1 MLKTTLMSPA
11 QCICCV
17 VAVAA
22 SITLPATT
30 GHATEESKSE
40 NIGPWEIKAIFK
52 GDKFDRCSINRSLQD
67 DIIARFIRTG
77 DGFSLELESP
87 NWKLER
93 GKNYPVKMTIGPLS
107 FDTEFAAESNSVS
120 MDIKDKKLESALRNA
135 SALNIVAAGATIR
148 VPLDESTVA
157 FDALEQCVKEK
168 GGTVAVNI
176 FCGPDTF
183 AAADGVREDKS
194 TACQEDAEASEET
207 SKAEDSKPAEDV
219 KPLRRVKSK
228 KFRSRPIPAFFTE
241 LFDPPL
247 R

>member
-1 MLKTTLMSPA
+1 MTLLKSFTT
-11 QCICCV
+11 
-17 VAVAA
+17 AVAA
-22 SITLPATT
+22 SVTLGVAT
-30 GHATEESKSE
+30 GHAAEDWRSK
-40 NIGPWEIKAIFK
+40 NLGPWNIETIQKVERI
-52 GDKFDRCSINRSLQD
+52 DRCTIDRPLQD
-67 DIIARFIRTG
+67 GVVARFVRTD
-77 DGFSLELESP
+77 DGVTFELESP

-93 GKNYPVKMTIGPLS
+93 GKNYPVKMTIGSLR
-107 FDTEFAAESNSVS
+107 FDAEFAAESNSVS

-157 FDALEQCVKEK
+157 FDALEQCGKEK

-176 FCGPDTF
+176 FCDPGTS
-183 AAADGVREDKS
+183 AAADGVREGKS
-194 TACQEDAEASEET
+194 TSCQEDAKASEETRSEET

-219 KPLRRVKSK
+219 EPLRRVKSK

>member
-1 MLKTTLMSPA
+1 MTLLKSFAT
-11 QCICCV
+11 
-17 VAVAA
+17 AVAA
-22 SITLPATT
+22 SVTLAVAT
-30 GHATEESKSE
+30 GHAAEDWRSK
-40 NIGPWEIKAIFK
+40 NLGPWKIETIRKVEKI
-52 GDKFDRCSINRSLQD
+52 DLCTIDRPLQD
-67 DIIARFIRTG
+67 GIVARFIRTDEG
-77 DGFSLELESP
+77 ITLKLESP

-93 GKNYPVKMTIGPLS
+93 GKNYPVKMTVGPLS

-176 FCGPDTF
+176 FCGPDTS

-194 TACQEDAEASEET
+194 TACQEDATASEET

-228 KFRSRPIPAFFTE
+228 KFGPRPIPAFLTE
-241 LFDPPL
+241 LFDSPL

>member
-1 MLKTTLMSPA
+1 MTLLKPFAT
-11 QCICCV
+11 
-17 VAVAA
+17 AVAA
-22 SITLPATT
+22 SVTLAVAN
-30 GHATEESKSE
+30 GHAAEDWRSK
-40 NIGPWEIKAIFK
+40 NLGPWKIETIHKVEKI
-52 GDKFDRCSINRSLQD
+52 DRCTIDRPLQD
-67 DIIARFIRTG
+67 GIVARFVRTD
-77 DGFSLELESP
+77 DGVTLELESP

>member
-1 MLKTTLMSPA
+1 LTGKTPMTLLKPFAT
-11 QCICCV
+11 
-17 VAVAA
+17 AVAA
-22 SITLPATT
+22 SVTLAVAN
-30 GHATEESKSE
+30 GHAAEDWRSK
-40 NIGPWEIKAIFK
+40 NLGPWKIETIHKVEKI
-52 GDKFDRCSINRSLQD
+52 DRCTIDRPLQD
-67 DIIARFIRTG
+67 GIVARFVRTD
-77 DGFSLELESP
+77 DGVTLELESP

-183 AAADGVREDKS
+183 A
-194 TACQEDAEASEET
+194 TASEET